1 MRKNKNKP
9 ETVDTAS
16 VTETEEIKVPKK
28 KKKKTGLIVFLII
41 LILAVAGAAAYYFME
56 RQKPISTTKNYLENV
71 QAMNFDGMKELLQS
85 NDMSALDNADITS
98 AAYTNFF
105 KTINQ
110 KMSFEISLPFFC
122 LPYKNLR
129 NCCLPPS
136 VGFCWG
142 YGTRP
147 VPPLLLRRRHESCCF
162 STARRWCWPSLLDL
176 AFTRV

>member
-98 AAYTNFF
+98 AMCWSHFLSVPMYGNSERKAT
-105 KTINQ
+105 
-110 KMSFEISLPFFC
+110 KMPGPVQIRQSIRRTQIPNCADLP
-122 LPYKNLR
+122 LQTMR
-129 NCCLPPS
+129 
-136 VGFCWG
+136 
-142 YGTRP
+142 T
-147 VPPLLLRRRHESCCF
+147 
-162 STARRWCWPSLLDL
+162 
-176 AFTRV
+176 

>member
-41 LILAVAGAAAYYFME
+41 LVLAVAGAAAYYFME

-98 AAYTNFF
+98 TAIPTSS
-105 KTINQ
+105 K
-110 KMSFEISLPFFC
+110 
-122 LPYKNLR
+122 
-129 NCCLPPS
+129 PS
-136 VGFCWG
+136 
-142 YGTRP
+142 TR
-147 VPPLLLRRRHESCCF
+147 R
-162 STARRWCWPSLLDL
+162 
-176 AFTRV
+176 